1 MKLTAL
7 IPMLSV
13 SDLKRTM
20 SFYGERLG
28 FGVLNSFGDPEPR
41 WCMLGRDGV
50 RIMFNQPPQ
59 DETGPRFH
67 NGPRIFRFSTS
78 IQTMS
83 RPCTLRWKSA
93 GLSVSELRVTDY
105 RMKEFE
111 LRDPDGYWLWFGQ
124 ETSDPPTGNT

>member
-28 FGVLNSFGDPEPR
+28 FDILNSLGGPDPT

-50 RIMFNQPPQ
+50 KIMFNQPPL
-59 DETGPRFH
+59 EEMNTLPRHAKDFQ
-67 NGPRIFRFSTS
+67 IFYFYPDDVVAL
-78 IQTMS
+78 QTA
-83 RPCTLRWKSA
+83 WKNA
-93 GLSVSELRVTDY
+93 GLPVSELRVTHY
-105 RMKEFE
+105 GMKEFE

-124 ETSDPPTGNT
+124 ETSDPPTVDD